1 MLFSKS
7 AHPGKLNL
15 LCFPFAGGSAD
26 FYNRWSSPSL
36 NDTVVH
42 PIRLPGRG
50 QLINLPLISNMPLLI
65 DLIINELYRFRDCRF
80 ALLGTSMG
88 GWLALQ
94 LAQEL
99 KRRESLLQPECLV
112 ICSTAHPA
120 FRKHLP
126 QIENIDPSTAIRR
139 LGEFNPS
146 CLVTLKNPELA
157 SLFLPILQA
166 DFTLCRTWQFN
177 SNVGVNCPI
186 WAFHAHDDHIVD
198 YSMMLPW
205 KNLTCGAFQM
215 TRVDGD
221 HFFTE
226 HPSPAFLEQLHH
238 LLHVTQRQPLLLP

>member
-7 AHPGKLNL
+7 AHPDKLNL

-26 FYNRWSSPSL
+26 FYNRWNSPAL
-36 NDTVVH
+36 NDIVVH

-65 DLIINELYRFRDCRF
+65 DLIIDELYRFRDCRF
-80 ALLGTSMG
+80 AFLGTSMG

-99 KRRESLLQPECLV
+99 KRRESSLQPECLV

-126 QIENIDPSTAIRR
+126 QIDNIDQSTAIRR

-177 SNVGVNCPI
+177 SVQRGERTVRAWRPAGPPMDHCPARQGMGRLASAALA
-186 WAFHAHDDHIVD
+186 AFHA
-198 YSMMLPW
+198 
-205 KNLTCGAFQM
+205 
-215 TRVDGD
+215 R
-221 HFFTE
+221 
-226 HPSPAFLEQLHH
+226 
-238 LLHVTQRQPLLLP
+238 